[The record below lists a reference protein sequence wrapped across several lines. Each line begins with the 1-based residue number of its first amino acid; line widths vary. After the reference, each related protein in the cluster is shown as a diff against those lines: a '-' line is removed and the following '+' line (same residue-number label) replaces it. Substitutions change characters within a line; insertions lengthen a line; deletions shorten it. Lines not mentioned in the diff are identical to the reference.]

1 METKEGGNRKGQVDT
16 ILCSGGVLLMASY
29 STLRNHALTVFSS
42 PYKAGAGQTMN
53 KENCLFL
60 HVFWFLLACC

>member
-16 ILCSGGVLLMASY
+16 ILCGGGVLLMASY

-42 PYKAGAGQTMN
+42 PYKAGAGQDN
-53 KENCLFL
+53 E
-60 HVFWFLLACC
+60 